1 MVRNRL
7 TYPGKRELL
16 DQTGR
21 PDLDEMN
28 AGGFQW
34 LNEAARQAKR
44 HAVLAPHLLATTGL
58 VTDQARFG
66 QWLPIDMAKQIFL
79 CLVRLHILAA
89 EDKAVADPV
98 L

>member
-1 MVRNRL
+1 MTL
-7 TYPGKRELL
+7 PLPGHPQGHQNGPKMS
-16 DQTGR
+16 
-21 PDLDEMN
+21 PKWSPN